1 MTTGT
6 DRYGRTADSVLRW
19 AGKTPHA
26 PALWWNGAPTSYRE
40 LADATA
46 AARAR
51 LAEHVPVGATVAVL
65 DDKSPGTIATVLACL
80 ASGRPALL
88 PSPTL
93 PPDHLA
99 AVMAEAGCRY
109 ALTGATVTATG
120 TERPG
125 AAVPPGTALV
135 LTTSGSTG
143 IPKAV
148 PLPHR
153 AVDAFTDW
161 AAEAFGITGS
171 TPVLNY
177 APLNFDLCLLD
188 VWTTL
193 AHGGQVVLVD
203 APTAAAGPRL
213 LRLLRTHRVEV
224 VQAVPLFYALVCAQA
239 RAEGGGPL
247 ETVRHAAF
255 TGDVLPEQVLANLAE
270 LAPGARLHNIYG
282 CTETNDS
289 LIHEVDRSLPSP
301 VPMPLGRALPG
312 VRLRLREPDGG
323 LLTGPGRGELE
334 VSTPFQSTGYADPR
348 RAAEKFVPDPVP
360 DPAPDPDPAPSP
372 AQDGGAG
379 AWWFRTGD
387 LVERDADGTLRL
399 VGRLDHQVKI
409 RGVAVNT
416 GEVEQVLLEHP
427 EVLEAGVTT
436 VPDPVEGRR
445 LVAVVRLAA
454 TSTATSLDLKRHCTA
469 RLARGWVPGV
479 LTPLREPLPRTST
492 GKVDR
497 RALATAA
504 RPAGAVSAA
513 AP

>member
-1 MTTGT
+1 MTG
-6 DRYGRTADSVLRW
+6 DVRYGESAEAVLRW
-19 AGKTPHA
+19 AGKTPDA
-26 PALWWNGAPTSYRE
+26 PALWWNGTPTSYRE
-40 LADATA
+40 LAEAAATA
-46 AARAR
+46 RTR
-51 LAEHVPVGATVAVL
+51 LAEQVPPGATVAVL
-65 DDKSPGTIATVLACL
+65 DDKSPDTIATVLACL
-80 ASGRPALL
+80 VSGRPALL

-99 AVMAEAGCRY
+99 AVMAEAHCRY
-109 ALTGATVTATG
+109 ALTGATVTPSGPEHTG
-120 TERPG
+120 G
-125 AAVPPGTALV
+125 GAVPPGTALV

-153 AVDAFTDW
+153 AVDAFTGW
-161 AAEAFGITGS
+161 AAEAFGITEA

-203 APTAAAGPRL
+203 ASTAASGPRL

-224 VQAVPLFYALVCAQA
+224 VQAVPLFYALVGAQA

-255 TGDVLPEQVLANLAE
+255 TGDVMPEQVLADLAE
-270 LAPGARLHNIYG
+270 LTPGARLHNIYG

-289 LIHEVDRSLPSP
+289 LIHEVDRSLPPP
-301 VPMPLGRALPG
+301 VPMPLGRPLPG
-312 VRLRLREPDGG
+312 VRLRLRDSGG
-323 LLTGPGRGELE
+323 QELTGPGRGELE

-348 RAAEKFVPDPVP
+348 RAAEKFVPDT
-360 DPAPDPDPAPSP
+360 A
-372 AQDGGAG
+372 DGEAG
-379 AWWFRTGD
+379 TRWFRTGD

-427 EVLEAGVTT
+427 EVLEAGVIT

-445 LVAVVRLAA
+445 LVAVVRLEPA
-454 TSTATSLDLKRHCTA
+454 STATSLDLKRHCTA
-469 RLARGWVPGV
+469 RLARGWVPGL
-479 LTPLREPLPRTST
+479 LTPVREPLPRTST

-497 RALATAA
+497 RALAAA
-504 RPAGAVSAA
+504 TAA
-513 AP
+513 APVPAAAS

>member
-1 MTTGT
+1 MTRTG
-6 DRYGRTADSVLRW
+6 RPGETAESVLRW
-19 AGKTPHA
+19 ADKTPDA
-26 PALWWNGAPTSYRE
+26 PALWWNGSPTSYRE

-51 LAEHVPVGATVAVL
+51 LAEHVPAGATVAVL
-65 DDKSPGTIATVLACL
+65 DDKSPGTVATVLACL
-80 ASGRPALL
+80 ATGRPALL

-93 PPDHLA
+93 PPDHVA

-109 ALTGATVTATG
+109 ALAGPAVTATEP
-120 TERPG
+120 ERG
-125 AAVPPGTALV
+125 ERGGGAVPPGTALV

-153 AVDAFTDW
+153 AVEAFTGW
-161 AAEAFGITGS
+161 AADAFGIAES

-203 APTAAAGPRL
+203 PATAASGRGL
-213 LRLLRTHRVEV
+213 LRLLRTHRIEV
-224 VQAVPLFYALVCAQA
+224 VQAVPLFYALVGAQA

-247 ETVRHAAF
+247 EAVRHAAF
-255 TGDVLPEQVLANLAE
+255 TGDVMPDQALADLMD

-289 LIHEVDRSLPSP
+289 LIHEVDRSLPQSA
-301 VPMPLGRALPG
+301 PMPLGRPLPG
-312 VRLRLREPDGG
+312 VRLRLRNSDGRA
-323 LLTGPGRGELE
+323 LSGPGRGELE

-348 RAAEKFVPDPVP
+348 RAAEKFVPDP
-360 DPAPDPDPAPSP
+360 AA
-372 AQDGGAG
+372 DGGPG
-379 AWWFRTGD
+379 TRWFRTGD

-445 LVAVVRLAA
+445 LIAVVRLKDG
-454 TSTATSLDLKRHCTA
+454 STANSLDLKRHCTA
-469 RLARGWVPGV
+469 RLARGWVPALLV
-479 LTPLREPLPRTST
+479 PVTEPLPRTST

-497 RALATAA
+497 RAIA
-504 RPAGAVSAA
+504 RTAA
-513 AP
+513 APAATAS

>member
-1 MTTGT
+1 MTGI
-6 DRYGRTADSVLRW
+6 RRHGEMADSVLRW
-19 AGKTPHA
+19 ADKTPDA
-26 PALWWNGAPTSYRE
+26 PALWWNGTPTSYRE
-40 LADATA
+40 LADATTD
-46 AARAR
+46 ARAR
-51 LAEHVPVGATVAVL
+51 LAGQVPAGATVAVL

-80 ASGRPALL
+80 ATGRPALL

-93 PPDHLA
+93 PPDQVA
-99 AVMAEAGCRY
+99 AVMAEAHCRY
-109 ALTGATVTATG
+109 ALTGPAVTVTAPAHG
-120 TERPG
+120 G
-125 AAVPPGTALV
+125 HGGGAVPPGTALV

-161 AAEAFGITGS
+161 AADAFGIAES

-203 APTAAAGPRL
+203 PSTAASGRGL

-224 VQAVPLFYALVCAQA
+224 VQAVPLFYALVGAQV
-239 RAEGGGPL
+239 RVEGCGPL
-247 ETVRHAAF
+247 ESVRHAAF
-255 TGDVLPEQVLANLAE
+255 TGDVMPEQALADLAD

-289 LIHEVDRSLPSP
+289 LIHEVDRSLPQSA
-301 VPMPLGRALPG
+301 PMPLGRPLPG
-312 VRLRLREPDGG
+312 VRLRLRDTEGRVLDG
-323 LLTGPGRGELE
+323 PASGELE
-334 VSTPFQSTGYADPR
+334 VSTPFQSTGYADPS
-348 RAAEKFVPDPVP
+348 RAAEKFVLE
-360 DPAPDPDPAPSP
+360 AA
-372 AQDGGAG
+372 ADGGPG
-379 AWWFRTGD
+379 TRWFRTGD
-387 LVERDADGTLRL
+387 LVARDADGTLRL
-399 VGRLDHQVKI
+399 IGRLDHQVKI

-445 LVAVVRLAA
+445 LIAVVRLADA
-454 TSTATSLDLKRHCTA
+454 STATSLDLKRHCTA
-469 RLARGWVPGV
+469 RLARGWVPGL
-479 LTPLREPLPRTST
+479 LTPVTEPLPRTST

-497 RALATAA
+497 RLIARTVATPAATA
-504 RPAGAVSAA
+504 S
-513 AP
+513 

>member
-1 MTTGT
+1 MNGAE
-6 DRYGRTADSVLRW
+6 RYGGTADAVLRW
-19 AGKTPHA
+19 AEKTPDA
-26 PALWWNGAPTSYRE
+26 PALWWNGTPTSYRE
-40 LADATA
+40 LAEATD

-51 LAEHVPVGATVAVL
+51 LAEQVPVGATLAVL
-65 DDKSPGTIATVLACL
+65 DDKSPGTVATILACL

-93 PPDHLA
+93 PSGHLA
-99 AVMAEAGCRY
+99 AVMTEAGCRY
-109 ALTGATVTATG
+109 ALAGPTVTAAG
-120 TERPG
+120 PHRDERRG
-125 AAVPPGTALV
+125 GAVPPGTAVV

-148 PLPHR
+148 PLPHK
-153 AVDAFTDW
+153 AVDAFTGW
-161 AAEAFGITGS
+161 AADAFGITES

-203 APTAAAGPRL
+203 ASTAAGGSRL
-213 LRLLRTHRVEV
+213 LRLMRTHRVEV
-224 VQAVPLFYALVCAQA
+224 VQAVPLFHALLCAQA
-239 RAEGGGPL
+239 RAEDSDPL

-255 TGDVLPEQVLANLAE
+255 TGDVMPEQVLADLAE
-270 LAPGARLHNIYG
+270 LVPGARLHNIYG

-289 LIHEVDRSLPSP
+289 LIHEVDRRLPSSL
-301 VPMPLGRALPG
+301 PMPLGRPLPG
-312 VRLRLREPDGG
+312 VRLRLRDSDGR

-334 VSTPFQSTGYADPR
+334 VVTPFQSTGYADPR
-348 RAAEKFVPDPVP
+348 RAAEKFVPDP
-360 DPAPDPDPAPSP
+360 AA
-372 AQDGGAG
+372 DGGTG
-379 AWWFRTGD
+379 TPWFRTGD

-409 RGVAVNT
+409 RGVAVHT

-427 EVLEAGVTT
+427 DVLEAGATT

-445 LVAVVRLAA
+445 LVAVVRLEHA
-454 TSTATSLDLKRHCTA
+454 STATSLDLKRHCTA
-469 RLARGWVPGV
+469 RLARGWVPG
-479 LTPLREPLPRTST
+479 LITPVREPLPRTGT

-497 RALATAA
+497 RALATVTASATAA
-504 RPAGAVSAA
+504 TAS
-513 AP
+513 